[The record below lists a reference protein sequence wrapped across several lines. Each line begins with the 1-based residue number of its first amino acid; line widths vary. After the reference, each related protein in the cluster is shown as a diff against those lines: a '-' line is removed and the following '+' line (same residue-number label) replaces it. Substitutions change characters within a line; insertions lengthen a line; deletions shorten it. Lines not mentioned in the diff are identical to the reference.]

1 MIKIGKVSIDDSL
14 YAGHDLYSDGPIE
27 DVMLEIARTVT
38 KEEMNS
44 EIANRKDWAILYHF
58 SHLRENII
66 LSLPLS
72 KNDKVLEIGAGCG
85 AITGALADLTGSV
98 HAIDLSMK
106 RSQINA
112 HRHKDKD
119 NLMISVGNFEDIE
132 KTLTEKYDLITLI
145 GVFEYGQAYIST
157 NNPYVDFLK
166 KIKRHLKENGK
177 VVIAIENKYGLKYY
191 AGCKEDHIIRYF
203 EGIEGYPNASHVRTF
218 GKDELTD
225 IIEEAGLVVAEF
237 YYPYPDYKFP
247 LKIFSDDF
255 LPSSKELNINY
266 LNFDN
271 ERIKLFNET
280 LAFQEVIKDKLFPLF
295 SNSFLVIVEGETDA

>member
-58 SHLRENII
+58 SHIRENVI
-66 LSLPLS
+66 LSIPILKS
-72 KNDKVLEIGAGCG
+72 DKVLEIGAGCG
-85 AITGALADLTGSV
+85 AITGALTDLAGSV

-112 HRHKDKD
+112 HRHQDKE
-119 NLMISVGNFEDIE
+119 NLTISVGNFEDIE
-132 KTLTEKYDLITLI
+132 KTLTEKYDWITLI
-145 GVFEYGQAYIST
+145 GVFEYGQGYIST
-157 NNPYVDFLK
+157 DNPYVDFLK
-166 KIKRHLKENGK
+166 KIKKHLNKNGK
-177 VVIAIENKYGLKYY
+177 IVIAIENKYGLKYY

-203 EGIEGYPNASHVRTF
+203 EGIEGYPNATHVRTF
-218 GKDELTD
+218 AKDELTN
-225 IIEEAGLVVAEF
+225 IIEEAGLVAVTF

-255 LPSSKELNINY
+255 LPNPKELNINY

-295 SNSFLVIVEGETDA
+295 SNSFLVIVEEETDA